1 MPHYPPREIRTR
13 LRAFEGMRMQG
24 RRPGRADLAIASAV
38 VVAAM
43 LTLNGAALPQDAQ
56 SEVDAF
62 HKKVDADVALYL
74 QKHPVRP
81 SQLFDAVSSLL
92 GTLGEV
98 HAMAIDACEDQPD
111 IPEWQGAVPGLHE
124 NTIIALG
131 ASFTRGLKR
140 RIAATPAQ
148 DTIVDPSL
156 CLADERRIAAMMGD
170 LAAMDASLR
179 KQGY

>member
-1 MPHYPPREIRTR
+1 
-13 LRAFEGMRMQG
+13 MQR
-24 RRPGRADLAIASAV
+24 RRPGFADLTAAGAAAIAMALS
-38 VVAAM
+38 
-43 LTLNGAALPQDAQ
+43 LGGPALPQDAQ

-74 QKHPVRP
+74 QKRPVRP
-81 SQLFDAVSSLL
+81 SPVFDAVSLL
-92 GTLGEV
+92 LETLGEV

-111 IPEWQGAVPGLHE
+111 IPEWQGALPGLHE

-131 ASFTRGLKR
+131 ASFTKGLKKQ
-140 RIAATPAQ
+140 IAATPAQ

-156 CLADERRIAAMMGD
+156 CLEDERRIAAMMGD
-170 LAAMDASLR
+170 LAAMDAALH